1 MVRYAAA
8 IPPNPMPKKLIKR
21 FLPDHRKIRD
31 HQQMKRFG
39 ARLQD
44 PNLWHLS
51 RRSAPGAF
59 AIGLF
64 VAFIPIPFQMAVS
77 AAFAIMARVNLPISV
92 ALVWITNP
100 LTMAPV
106 IYFEYKIG
114 AKLLG
119 ERVQPIAFEPTVDWL
134 LTEAKMIWEPLLLGS
149 FICAIV
155 SALIGYFAVRSL
167 WRLQVVRSWQA
178 RKSRP
183 QKPASRRP
191 DDSGEEP

>member
-8 IPPNPMPKKLIKR
+8 IPPDSMPKKLIKR

-39 ARLQD
+39 ARLHD

-64 VAFIPIPFQMAVS
+64 VAFIPIPFQMVVS
-77 AAFAIMARVNLPISV
+77 AALAIMGRVNLPISV

-100 LTMAPV
+100 LTMPPV

-114 AKLLG
+114 ARLLG
-119 ERVQPIAFEPTVDWL
+119 ERTQPITFEPSLDWL

-149 FICAIV
+149 FLCASVSAIV
-155 SALIGYFAVRSL
+155 GYFTIRSL
-167 WRLQVVRSWQA
+167 WRLQVVKNWQA
-178 RKSRP
+178 RKLRP
-183 QKPASRRP
+183 QRPA
-191 DDSGEEP
+191 DDKNGG